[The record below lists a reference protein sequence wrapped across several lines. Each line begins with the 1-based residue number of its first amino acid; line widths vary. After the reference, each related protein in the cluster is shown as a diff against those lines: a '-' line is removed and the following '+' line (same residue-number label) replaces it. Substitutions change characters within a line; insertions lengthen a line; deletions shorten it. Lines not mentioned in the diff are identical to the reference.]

1 MCAKCVTEDGM
12 RNVFSVPAA
21 MRIVLVAAAV
31 GTSLETDAVADAEA
45 EMELVPNAIN
55 TADVWAWNVTNF
67 FDIDDGIAM
76 RSELVT
82 VARQNTVEGAPT
94 SAASIRI

>member
-21 MRIVLVAAAV
+21 MKIVLVAAAV
-31 GTSLETDAVADAEA
+31 GTSLDRDAVADAEA
-45 EMELVPNAIN
+45 AIEPVPNAMN

-82 VARQNTVEGAPT
+82 VARQKTEEGAPT
-94 SAASIRI
+94 SAASIKI